1 MTQLLLD
8 IIANFIEISDSVER
22 NSLLN
27 FNGSS
32 HTAFS
37 VIEKLLEGRG
47 DKSEPAGDICPE
59 HSGLNGLDVTP
70 NIRLALQ
77 NVAVFRHLVQLRL
90 LLVRENYV
98 GVESFNA
105 EKSLTQCSRT
115 FSQNLIRLHRNDG
128 AESVAERVDILHVE
142 IVGSHSIR
150 N

>member
-1 MTQLLLD
+1 MTQLLLN
-8 IIANFIEISDSVER
+8 IIANFIEISDSIER

-32 HTAFS
+32 HTALS

-47 DKSEPAGDICPE
+47 YKPEPAGDICPE

-70 NIRLALQ
+70 NIGLALQ
-77 NVAVFRHLVQLRL
+77 NVAVFSHLVQLRL

-105 EKSLTQCSRT
+105 EKSLAQCSRT
-115 FSQNLIRLHRNDG
+115 FS
-128 AESVAERVDILHVE
+128 
-142 IVGSHSIR
+142 
-150 N
+150 